1 MATIDTYK
9 TQLRR
14 ADTKAKADEI
24 LFRAAKD
31 PQVSCKDYKELLNQA
46 FGTLDDAVRSIRR

>member
-31 PQVSCKDYKELLNQA
+31 PQVSCKDYRELMDQA
-46 FGTLDDAVRSIRR
+46 FGTLEDAVRSIRR

>member
-1 MATIDTYK
+1 MATIDAYK

-14 ADTKAKADEI
+14 AETRAKTDEI

-46 FGTLDDAVRSIRR
+46 FGTLEDAVRSIRR

>member
-1 MATIDTYK
+1 MPTIDVYK

-14 ADTKAKADEI
+14 ADTKAKTDDV

-31 PQVSCKDYKELLNQA
+31 PQVGCKEYKELLDQA
-46 FGTLDDAVRSIRR
+46 FGTLDEAVRSIRR